1 MSFVYCALR
10 GLASL
15 NIPKSGFMIPSMGI
29 KKRQIKTPASPA
41 IGIADALFSKV
52 RQRVL
57 GVLFG
62 NLCGPGSAE

>member
-15 NIPKSGFMIPSMGI
+15 NIPKPGFMIPNMGI
-29 KKRQIKTPASPA
+29 KKRRIKTPADPA
-41 IGIADALFSKV
+41 VGIADARFSKV

-57 GVLFG
+57 GVLFR
-62 NLCGPGSAE
+62 NVCGPGLGE